1 MDGGRQDTIGF
12 YLYKNEVAVPS
23 IYIQN
28 RIEGLNDVGAATLM
42 GSVELSTGDYVE
54 LWVEN
59 QSSSDNVTINNMN
72 LMIH

>member
-12 YLYKNEVAVPS
+12 YIYKNEVAVPS